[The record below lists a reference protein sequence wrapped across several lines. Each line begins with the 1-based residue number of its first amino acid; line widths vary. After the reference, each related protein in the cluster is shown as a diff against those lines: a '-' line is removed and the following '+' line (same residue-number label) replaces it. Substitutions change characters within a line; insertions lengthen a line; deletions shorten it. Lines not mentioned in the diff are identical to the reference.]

1 MKTEPIDWEATMR
14 ATQRTAEKAA
24 QMAERTLAETAA
36 MSRRQGL
43 LFGEMQKLQAV
54 VAKAARPTPAP
65 SLPSPAPE
73 PPRPNRSSRSP
84 FPSWWALL
92 LFGSGVVCGAFFGS

>member
-24 QMAERTLAETAA
+24 QMAERTLAETAV

-43 LFGEMQKLQAV
+43 LFGEMQKLQAA
-54 VAKAARPTPAP
+54 VAKANRPEMSKP
-65 SLPSPAPE
+65 S
-73 PPRPNRSSRSP
+73 RSSRSP